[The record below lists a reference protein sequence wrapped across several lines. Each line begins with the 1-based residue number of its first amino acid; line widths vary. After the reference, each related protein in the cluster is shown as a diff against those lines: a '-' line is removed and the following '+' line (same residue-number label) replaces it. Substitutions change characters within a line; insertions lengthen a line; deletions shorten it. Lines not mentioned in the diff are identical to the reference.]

1 VLMPMSVE
9 PMTPNIERA
18 LKLAYP
24 GEDARYF
31 SPMAIG
37 NTSATADEGAAAI
50 LDGIKTTTS
59 SGFWD
64 WPDGRIPFVGALC
77 VLLDGQR
84 RMRAIIETERVEIIS
99 FGSVDENLARSYGE
113 GDRTLNWWR
122 SEMGDYYRRDAARH
136 GIAFSDDTALIF
148 EWIAVAR
155 RLQSLL
161 AY

>member
-1 VLMPMSVE
+1 MLMSVE
-9 PMTPNIERA
+9 PMTPDIERA

-37 NTSATADEGAAAI
+37 SDPATADEGLAAI

-64 WPDGRIPFVGALC
+64 WPDGRIPFVGSLC
-77 VLLDGQR
+77 VLLDGQN
-84 RMRAIIETERVEIIS
+84 RMRAIIETEGVEIIP
-99 FGSVDENLARSYGE
+99 FGLVDENLARSYGE

-122 SEMGDYYRRDAARH
+122 STMGDYYRHDAARH
-136 GIAFSDDTALIF
+136 GVSFSDDTPLIF

-155 RLQSLL
+155 RL
-161 AY
+161 